1 MTQTCPLNYSIIFLC
16 DILIIMNPVKV
27 LKSCIGEEDAQSIID
42 YMNKNLDSFD
52 SGPLKLRFIK
62 MFGTDNFN
70 KTISAKVIS
79 GLDNIEDQIKSIV
92 DLTTKS
98 IEDEFQETKGLYL
111 ASLWITKQIDGA
123 QIKAHMDTDNGA
135 NDHYAY
141 SALLYLS
148 TPTKSSPLEF
158 PYLKLEIMPELGDLV
173 IFKAGD
179 FGSMHQVKRIGE
191 DRYSIPMWFTTD
203 KNYELKFAEK

>member
-1 MTQTCPLNYSIIFLC
+1 M
-16 DILIIMNPVKV
+16 DKVKV
-27 LKSCIGEEDAQSIID
+27 LKNCISPEDAQCIND
-42 YMNKNLDSFD
+42 YMNSHLDSFD

-70 KTISAKVIS
+70 KKISAKVIS
-79 GLDNIEDQIKSIV
+79 GLDNIEDQIKTVV

-98 IEDEFQETKGLYL
+98 IKDQFQETEELYL
-111 ASLWITKQIDGA
+111 ASLWITKQIAGA

-148 TPTKSSPLEF
+148 TPVNSSPLEF

-173 IFKAGD
+173 LFKAGD
-179 FGSMHQVKRIGE
+179 FGSLHQVKHIGE